1 MQKFWK
7 VSMKLKKYDSINVIP
22 FIDVL
27 LVLLTI
33 VLMTSTFI
41 SKGIIPI
48 SLPTAS
54 SAQNLKVNKE
64 IIIVIKDDGTLFCNN
79 NIEGLNNIQEHILQ
93 FPKDTA
99 IHINS
104 DKNAKFEVFVSV
116 LDMLKRYE
124 YENISIVTK
133 K

>member
-1 MQKFWK
+1 
-7 VSMKLKKYDSINVIP
+7 MKLKKYDSINVIP

-48 SLPTAS
+48 SLPRAS
-54 SAQNLKVNKE
+54 NADNIKVNKE
-64 IIIVIKDDGTLFCNN
+64 IIIIIKEDGTLYCNN
-79 NIEGLNNIQEHILQ
+79 DIEGLDNIKEHILQ
-93 FPKDTA
+93 FPKDTP

-104 DKNAKFEVFVSV
+104 DKNAKFDIFVSV
-116 LDMLKRYE
+116 LNMLKQYE
-124 YENISIVTK
+124 YSSISIVTK

>member
-1 MQKFWK
+1 
-7 VSMKLKKYDSINVIP
+7 MKLKKYDSINVIP

-48 SLPTAS
+48 SLPRAS
-54 SAQNLKVNKE
+54 NADNIKVNKE
-64 IIIVIKDDGTLFCNN
+64 IIIIIKEDGTLYCNN
-79 NIEGLNNIQEHILQ
+79 DIEGLDNIKEHILQ
-93 FPKDTA
+93 FPKDTP

-104 DKNAKFEVFVSV
+104 DRNAKFDIFVSV
-116 LDMLKRYE
+116 LNMLKQYE
-124 YENISIVTK
+124 YSSISIVTK

>member
-1 MQKFWK
+1 
-7 VSMKLKKYDSINVIP
+7 MKLKKYDSINVIP

-48 SLPTAS
+48 SLPKAS
-54 SAQNLKVNKE
+54 NADNIKVNKE
-64 IIIVIKDDGTLFCNN
+64 IIIIIKEDGKLFCNN
-79 NIEGLNNIQEHILQ
+79 YIEGLDNIKEHILQ
-93 FPKDTA
+93 FPKDTP

-104 DKNAKFEVFVSV
+104 DRNAKFDIFVSV
-116 LDMLKRYE
+116 LNMLKQYE
-124 YENISIVTK
+124 YSSISIVTK

>member
-1 MQKFWK
+1 
-7 VSMKLKKYDSINVIP
+7 MKLKKYDSINVIP

-27 LVLLTI
+27 LLLLTI

-41 SKGIIPI
+41 TKGIIPI
-48 SLPTAS
+48 TLPTAS
-54 SAQNLKVNKE
+54 NADNVKVNKE
-64 IIIVIKDDGTLFCNN
+64 IIIVIKEDGTIYCNN
-79 NIEGLNNIQEHILQ
+79 FIGGLDNIKEHILQ

-104 DKNAKFEVFVSV
+104 DKNAKFEIFVSI
-116 LDMLKRYE
+116 LDMLKANNYS
-124 YENISIVTK
+124 NISIVTK

>member
-1 MQKFWK
+1 
-7 VSMKLKKYDSINVIP
+7 MKLKKYDSINVIP

-48 SLPTAS
+48 SLPTATN
-54 SAQNLKVNKE
+54 ANNIKVNKE
-64 IIIVIKDDGTLFCNN
+64 IIIIIKDDGTLFCNN
-79 NIEGLNNIQEHILQ
+79 DIENIKDHILQ
-93 FPKDTA
+93 FPKDTP

-104 DKNAKFEVFVSV
+104 DKNAKFEIFVSV
-116 LDMLKRYE
+116 LDILKQYE
-124 YENISIVTK
+124 YSNISIVTK

>member
-1 MQKFWK
+1 
-7 VSMKLKKYDSINVIP
+7 MKLKKYDSINVIP

-54 SAQNLKVNKE
+54 NADNIKVNKE
-64 IIIVIKDDGTLFCNN
+64 IIIIIKEDGKLFCNN
-79 NIEGLNNIQEHILQ
+79 NIEGLDNIKEHILQ
-93 FPKDTA
+93 FPKDTP

-104 DKNAKFEVFVSV
+104 DKNAKFDIFVSV
-116 LDMLKRYE
+116 LDMLKQYE
-124 YENISIVTK
+124 YSSISIVTK

>member
-1 MQKFWK
+1 
-7 VSMKLKKYDSINVIP
+7 MKLKKYDSINVIP

-48 SLPTAS
+48 SLPKAANANS
-54 SAQNLKVNKE
+54 IKVNKE
-64 IIIVIKDDGTLFCNN
+64 VIITIKDDGSLFCNN
-79 NIEGLNNIQEHILQ
+79 DIEGLNAIEEHVLL
-93 FPKDTA
+93 FPKDTP

-116 LDMLKRYE
+116 LDILKQYE
-124 YENISIVTK
+124 YSNI
-133 K
+133 

>member
-7 VSMKLKKYDSINVIP
+7 VCMKLKKYDSINVIP

-64 IIIVIKDDGTLFCNN
+64 IIIVIKDDGRLFCNN

-116 LDMLKRYE
+116 LDVLKRYE

>member
-1 MQKFWK
+1 
-7 VSMKLKKYDSINVIP
+7 MKLKKYDSINVIP

-48 SLPTAS
+48 SLPKAANANS
-54 SAQNLKVNKE
+54 IKVNKE
-64 IIIVIKDDGTLFCNN
+64 VIITIKDDGSLFCNN
-79 NIEGLNNIQEHILQ
+79 DIEGLDAIKEHVLL
-93 FPKDTA
+93 FSKDTP

-116 LDMLKRYE
+116 LDMLKQYE
-124 YENISIVTK
+124 YSNISIVTK

>member
-1 MQKFWK
+1 
-7 VSMKLKKYDSINVIP
+7 MKLKKYDSINVIP

-54 SAQNLKVNKE
+54 NADNIKVNKE
-64 IIIVIKDDGTLFCNN
+64 IIIIIKEDGKLFCNN
-79 NIEGLNNIQEHILQ
+79 YIEGLDNIKEHILQ
-93 FPKDTA
+93 FPKDTP

-104 DKNAKFEVFVSV
+104 DRNAKFDIFVSV
-116 LDMLKRYE
+116 LNMLKQYE
-124 YENISIVTK
+124 YSSISIVTK

>member
-1 MQKFWK
+1 
-7 VSMKLKKYDSINVIP
+7 MKLKKYDSINVIP

-48 SLPTAS
+48 SLPRAS
-54 SAQNLKVNKE
+54 NADNIKVNKE
-64 IIIVIKDDGTLFCNN
+64 IIIIIKEDGTLYCNN
-79 NIEGLNNIQEHILQ
+79 DIEGLDNIKEHILQ
-93 FPKDTA
+93 FTKDTP

-104 DKNAKFEVFVSV
+104 DRNAKFDIFVSV
-116 LDMLKRYE
+116 LNMLKQYE
-124 YENISIVTK
+124 YSSISIVTK

>member
-1 MQKFWK
+1 
-7 VSMKLKKYDSINVIP
+7 MKLKKYDSINVIP

-27 LVLLTI
+27 LVLLAI
-33 VLMTSTFI
+33 VLLTSTFI
-41 SKGIIPI
+41 TKGIIPI

-54 SAQNLKVNKE
+54 SAQNPKVNKE
-64 IIIVIKDDGTLFCNN
+64 IIIVIKDDGRLFCNN

>member
-1 MQKFWK
+1 
-7 VSMKLKKYDSINVIP
+7 MKLKKYDSINVIP

-54 SAQNLKVNKE
+54 NADNIKVNKE
-64 IIIVIKDDGTLFCNN
+64 IIIIIKEDGKLFCNN
-79 NIEGLNNIQEHILQ
+79 NIEGLDNIKEHILQ
-93 FPKDTA
+93 FPKDTP

-104 DKNAKFEVFVSV
+104 DRNAKFDIFVSV
-116 LDMLKRYE
+116 LNMLKQYE
-124 YENISIVTK
+124 YSSISIVTK

>member
-1 MQKFWK
+1 
-7 VSMKLKKYDSINVIP
+7 MKLKKYDSINVIP

-48 SLPTAS
+48 SLPSAS
-54 SAQNLKVNKE
+54 NADNIKINKE
-64 IIIVIKDDGTLFCNN
+64 VIIVIKEDGTLFCNN
-79 NIEGLNNIQEHILQ
+79 NIEGLENIQKHILQ
-93 FPKDTA
+93 FPKDTP

-104 DKNAKFEVFVSV
+104 DKNARFDIFVSV
-116 LDMLKRYE
+116 LDMLKKDE
-124 YENISIVTK
+124 YSNISIVTK

>member
-1 MQKFWK
+1 
-7 VSMKLKKYDSINVIP
+7 MKLKKYDSINVIP

-54 SAQNLKVNKE
+54 NADNIKVNKE
-64 IIIVIKDDGTLFCNN
+64 IIIIIKEDGKLFCNN
-79 NIEGLNNIQEHILQ
+79 NIEGLDNIKEHILQ
-93 FPKDTA
+93 FPKDTP

-104 DKNAKFEVFVSV
+104 DKNARFDIFVSV
-116 LDMLKRYE
+116 LNMLKQYE
-124 YENISIVTK
+124 YSSISIVTK

>member
-1 MQKFWK
+1 
-7 VSMKLKKYDSINVIP
+7 MKLKKYDSINVIP

-54 SAQNLKVNKE
+54 NADNIKVNKE
-64 IIIVIKDDGTLFCNN
+64 IIIIIKDDGTLFCNN
-79 NIEGLNNIQEHILQ
+79 DIQGLENIKNHILQ
-93 FPKDTA
+93 FPKDTP

-104 DKNAKFEVFVSV
+104 DKNAKFEIFVSV
-116 LDMLKRYE
+116 LDILKQYE
-124 YENISIVTK
+124 YSNISIVTK

>member
-1 MQKFWK
+1 
-7 VSMKLKKYDSINVIP
+7 MKLKKYDSINVIP

-48 SLPTAS
+48 SLPKAS
-54 SAQNLKVNKE
+54 NADNIKVNKE
-64 IIIVIKDDGTLFCNN
+64 IIIIIKEDGSLFCNN
-79 NIEGLNNIQEHILQ
+79 DIEGLDNIKEHILQ
-93 FPKDTA
+93 FPKDTP

-104 DKNAKFEVFVSV
+104 DKNAKFDIFVSV
-116 LDMLKRYE
+116 LDMLKQYE
-124 YENISIVTK
+124 YSSISIVTK

>member
-1 MQKFWK
+1 
-7 VSMKLKKYDSINVIP
+7 MKLKKYDSINVIP

-54 SAQNLKVNKE
+54 NADNIKVNKE
-64 IIIVIKDDGTLFCNN
+64 IIIIIKEDGKLFCNN
-79 NIEGLNNIQEHILQ
+79 NIEGLDNIKEHILQ
-93 FPKDTA
+93 FPKDTP

-104 DKNAKFEVFVSV
+104 DKNAKFDIFVSV
-116 LDMLKRYE
+116 LNMLKKYE
-124 YENISIVTK
+124 YSSISIVTK

>member
-7 VSMKLKKYDSINVIP
+7 VCMKLKKYDSINVIP

-64 IIIVIKDDGTLFCNN
+64 IIIVIKDDGRLFCNN

>member
-1 MQKFWK
+1 
-7 VSMKLKKYDSINVIP
+7 MKLKKYDSINVIP

-41 SKGIIPI
+41 SKGIISI

-54 SAQNLKVNKE
+54 NADNIKVNKE
-64 IIIVIKDDGTLFCNN
+64 IIIIIKEDGKLFCNN
-79 NIEGLNNIQEHILQ
+79 YIEGLDNIKEHILQ
-93 FPKDTA
+93 FPKDTP

-104 DKNAKFEVFVSV
+104 DRNAKFDIFVSV
-116 LDMLKRYE
+116 LNMLKQYE
-124 YENISIVTK
+124 YSSISIVTK

>member
-7 VSMKLKKYDSINVIP
+7 VCMKLKKYDSINVIP

-79 NIEGLNNIQEHILQ
+79 NIEALNNIQEHILQ

>member
-1 MQKFWK
+1 
-7 VSMKLKKYDSINVIP
+7 MKLKKYDSINVIP

-48 SLPTAS
+48 SLPRAS
-54 SAQNLKVNKE
+54 NADNIKVNKE
-64 IIIVIKDDGTLFCNN
+64 IIIIIKEDGTLYCNN
-79 NIEGLNNIQEHILQ
+79 DIEGLDNIKEHILQ
-93 FPKDTA
+93 FSKDTP
-99 IHINS
+99 IHINR
-104 DKNAKFEVFVSV
+104 DKNAKFDIFVSV
-116 LDMLKRYE
+116 LDMLKQYE
-124 YENISIVTK
+124 YSSISIVTK